1 MMTKQTLNFK
11 TYLLP
16 FAIFVIIKLVFR
28 KLDFRHWSKVCKCL
42 HVKNGFCM
50 MFKEALKCFPSN
62 NFLQVVKK
70 NLFKRWSFLLIV
82 STVATYI
89 FITPT
94 YTTIIKGPQD
104 EQKNGCQFLA
114 LLCGCNDVI
123 KGIKGLAKSSL
134 HYTMFSLKKIIYYI
148 YMKQIYIFGHGV
160 HLLMK
165 FQSYKLK
172 IILLCWESP
181 F

>member
-1 MMTKQTLNFK
+1 M
-11 TYLLP
+11 
-16 FAIFVIIKLVFR
+16 
-28 KLDFRHWSKVCKCL
+28 
-42 HVKNGFCM
+42 
-50 MFKEALKCFPSN
+50 
-62 NFLQVVKK
+62 
-70 NLFKRWSFLLIV
+70 IV

-134 HYTMFSLKKIIYYI
+134 HYTMFSLKNNHILYLHETN
-148 YMKQIYIFGHGV
+148 IYIFGHSV